1 MEIWTEALRP
11 RSFSEL
17 LLSRETREK
26 IDNWVKSWENG
37 EPTKNG
43 LLLWGEPGCGKT
55 STAYAIS
62 QEKGWK
68 MLEVNSSEFRNET
81 FLRETAGMY
90 SLYSDLT
97 SFSEP
102 EALRNP
108 MKMILID
115 EADNIFERVSSGN
128 NGKNSGNEIGGYR
141 TIIDILKNTKYPI
154 IITMND
160 FWEFQRRSTAKEI
173 ISRCEIVQV
182 FLYKRRNDIDYKNAV
197 MKLTERLINICKE
210 NQLNVERNPVEEI
223 VKENLPD
230 IRSAINDVESYALS
244 GGGTY
249 GKSSIRD
256 SHGQIFD
263 TIRAMLK
270 GNDIAGNLK
279 LLRDADVDKDTL
291 VQWISTNG
299 VKECNTMDSLV
310 KMQDLVS
317 KADLLSRMASR
328 TRNFRLWIYV
338 DDLVASAFTIS
349 DKKGGYTKYEF
360 PNYIMAMSRSRK
372 VRNAIDR
379 VCRAMEIT
387 FHISFTDAIEMR
399 PYFAQLSIG
408 MKNPNSELS
417 LYLNERSE
425 YELQNSMLSNK
436 RKNYDPV
443 TPDDIKIYLS

>member
-11 RSFSEL
+11 RNFSEL

-26 IDNWVKSWENG
+26 VENWVKSWESG

-68 MLEVNSSEFRNET
+68 MLEVNSSDYRNES
-81 FLRETAGMY
+81 FLKETAGMY

-102 EALRNP
+102 ESSVRP

-115 EADNIFERVSSGN
+115 EADNIFERVSSGSSS
-128 NGKNSGNEIGGYR
+128 KNSGNEIGGYR
-141 TIIDILKNTKYPI
+141 TIIDILKTTKYPI

-173 ISRCEIVQV
+173 ISRCEVVQV
-182 FLYKRRNDIDYKNAV
+182 FLYKRRNDLDYKNAV
-197 MKLTERLINICKE
+197 SKLTEKLLNLCKE
-210 NQLNVERNPVEEI
+210 NGLSAERTPIEEI
-223 VKENLPD
+223 VRENLPD

-249 GKSSIRD
+249 GSASIRD
-256 SHGQIFD
+256 THEQIFE
-263 TIRAMLK
+263 TIRSMLK

-317 KADLLSRMASR
+317 RADLLSRLASR

-338 DDLVASAFTIS
+338 DDLVASAFTVS
-349 DKKGGYTKYEF
+349 DKRGGYTKYEF
-360 PNYIMAMSRSRK
+360 PNYIMAMSKSRK
-372 VRNAIDR
+372 IRNAIDR
-379 VCRAMEIT
+379 VCRAMEIG
-387 FHISFTDAIEMR
+387 FHISYTDAIEMR
-399 PYFAQLSIG
+399 PYFKQIVSG
-408 MKNPNSELS
+408 MKNPNTELS
-417 LYLNERSE
+417 LYLNDIADREIA
-425 YELQNSMLSNK
+425 LSMLTEK
-436 RKNYDPV
+436 RKSFDPV
-443 TPDDIKIYLS
+443 TPDDLKIYLS